1 MSFQNPAAFWW
12 GLLAIPIVLLYLR
25 RPTPRRESV
34 ATGSI
39 WQQVLGEQR
48 ARTAWRRWRHGA
60 SLALQLLILATFV
73 LALAGDC
80 PNFRVGENGTVPFWA
95 AASGAALLVAEWC
108 LYQRRWIV

>member
-1 MSFQNPAAFWW
+1 MIFANPAAFCW

-25 RPTPRRESV
+25 KPKPHRESV

-39 WQQVLGEQR
+39 WEQVLAEQR

-60 SLALQLLILATFV
+60 SLAVQLLILALFV

-80 PNFRVGENGTVPFWA
+80 PIGENGTVSFIA
-95 AASGAALLVAEWC
+95 GVCLAVLLVAEWC